1 MFVAL
6 SATFWNVRLASAEDA
21 AAASAASATTTTT
34 TPKTLWAQR
43 EHILYLRIN
52 TPDVDVASITTF
64 VNDTHVQMTARSK
77 ATGET
82 YDASL
87 HLFRRIEARTV
98 TWEAT
103 SGQVSFIVPKK
114 WNWIYWPR
122 LLRDPKDKYRAYV
135 GIDWKRWKIE
145 NEDEESDTLMGPGQ
159 DEEWLDEDLA
169 QKKKAYFPNEEKPDA
184 QLPLLN
190 ETTFVDFVGKHEIN
204 AVLFF
209 DRERRGKHM
218 SNPCLPAYYAF
229 AGLQLMFES
238 DNITLA
244 AVDIRASAKVAKRLH
259 VTHTPVAKLF
269 FKNGDMF
276 QFDPMELKD
285 TKTLGNYLY
294 RQQQE
299 PYRML
304 HNESH
309 ALAYL
314 AKFPKTAMMVLDSD
328 RNLTA
333 VITKKKRT
341 KTVVAEDVFD
351 MSAKGHR
358 AKPDLL
364 PVAYAKLKV
373 PGGLADMPELAE
385 KLNVTNDFQGVVLY
399 KDEEEPHSFVGPWI
413 RGVLDSFLY
422 RMHFNVLEYITPGT
436 FQEYRK
442 RKLPMLYVL
451 LHDPRMDQRNGTA
464 PMLSNETKE
473 EFKALLKDVR
483 EVARNYT
490 GRVSFVYTHV
500 ERTGD
505 LMDHLRCE
513 FKNASFA
520 VLEDFT
526 EEYRYCVE
534 STDESPLTVDRIK
547 KLVQGYVSQDKNL
560 EPDKVRSE
568 PLPKRNPG
576 PSGVYD
582 VVADNLISF
591 SMDEKVDS
599 VIHFYAAFDE
609 GNDKM
614 DLELR
619 MVSEMLEDV
628 KTIRIGRIDGM
639 KNERPK
645 TFIDPGFFPCTIAFP
660 ADRKMMPVFFNKTA
674 GFTRDRLLGWIT
686 DMAFFPIHDSWVDPK
701 DVEAAKK
708 VYGSDESL
716 PHGRRKDL
724 YNDWKYPG
732 TDVTIVEYMKKLDD
746 EIAAKKN
753 KRQSNETSSESPPP
767 TPPPKEDL

>member
-21 AAASAASATTTTT
+21 AAASATTTTT

-385 KLNVTNDFQGVVLY
+385 KLNV
-399 KDEEEPHSFVGPWI
+399 
-413 RGVLDSFLY
+413 
-422 RMHFNVLEYITPGT
+422 
-436 FQEYRK
+436 
-442 RKLPMLYVL
+442 
-451 LHDPRMDQRNGTA
+451 
-464 PMLSNETKE
+464 
-473 EFKALLKDVR
+473 
-483 EVARNYT
+483 
-490 GRVSFVYTHV
+490 
-500 ERTGD
+500 
-505 LMDHLRCE
+505 
-513 FKNASFA
+513 
-520 VLEDFT
+520 
-526 EEYRYCVE
+526 
-534 STDESPLTVDRIK
+534 
-547 KLVQGYVSQDKNL
+547 
-560 EPDKVRSE
+560 
-568 PLPKRNPG
+568 
-576 PSGVYD
+576 
-582 VVADNLISF
+582 
-591 SMDEKVDS
+591 
-599 VIHFYAAFDE
+599 
-609 GNDKM
+609 
-614 DLELR
+614 
-619 MVSEMLEDV
+619 
-628 KTIRIGRIDGM
+628 
-639 KNERPK
+639 
-645 TFIDPGFFPCTIAFP
+645 
-660 ADRKMMPVFFNKTA
+660 
-674 GFTRDRLLGWIT
+674 
-686 DMAFFPIHDSWVDPK
+686 IHDSWVDPK